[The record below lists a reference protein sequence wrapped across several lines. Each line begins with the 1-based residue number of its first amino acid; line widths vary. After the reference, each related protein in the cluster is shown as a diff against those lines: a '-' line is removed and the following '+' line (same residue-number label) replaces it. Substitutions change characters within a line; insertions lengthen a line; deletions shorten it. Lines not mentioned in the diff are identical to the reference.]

1 MFKFMGV
8 ALFGS
13 RFLTFFKSDFVFVS
27 TGPLIMVD
35 CHTQDNFLLLFR
47 GWITWPVCNLI
58 NQHFFSVCFYCF
70 PLSFLQYKVDL
81 LKNKFGFNEAF
92 NYKEEPD
99 LRAALKRLVEIYAV
113 INICNYHVRLD

>member
-1 MFKFMGV
+1 MGV

-13 RFLTFFKSDFVFVS
+13 RFLTFVKSDFLFVS
-27 TGPLIMVD
+27 TGPLVMVD
-35 CHTQDNFLLLFR
+35 CHTRTIFYSYLGVGLLDLCATLLTSIFL
-47 GWITWPVCNLI
+47 I
-58 NQHFFSVCFYCF
+58 CFYCF

-99 LRAALKRLVEIYAV
+99 LHAALKRLVVIYAV
-113 INICNYHVRLD
+113 INICNYHMRHD